1 MKKVSFLILLYLI
14 INIFLNTMA
23 QAKNAVIN
31 PDYQKEEFH
40 WCPSM
45 EEAGYW
51 TEKYIDKYNCIA
63 ASINLY
69 SKQQYEIALDFAK
82 KIKYIYKTQ
91 DINALANIAPY
102 PNVYI
107 HNYKNKKFIEIK
119 SKEELLK
126 LDKSI
131 LLNKSMLDEIN
142 NSYLNWNWKGFMFSR
157 TGIHFFVK
165 DKVDMLSIHL

>member
-1 MKKVSFLILLYLI
+1 MKKASFLILVYLI
-14 INIFLNTMA
+14 TNIFLNTMA

-69 SKQQYEIALDFAK
+69 SKQQREIALDFAK
-82 KIKYIYKTQ
+82 KFIPQLKHK
-91 DINALANIAPY
+91 NNK
-102 PNVYI
+102 NVY
-107 HNYKNKKFIEIK
+107 
-119 SKEELLK
+119 
-126 LDKSI
+126 DKSEHES
-131 LLNKSMLDEIN
+131 N
-142 NSYLNWNWKGFMFSR
+142 
-157 TGIHFFVK
+157 
-165 DKVDMLSIHL
+165 

>member
-1 MKKVSFLILLYLI
+1 
-14 INIFLNTMA
+14 MA

-102 PNVYI
+102 PNVFIY
-107 HNYKNKKFIEIK
+107 NYKNKKFIKIK
-119 SKEELLK
+119 TKEELLK
-126 LDKSI
+126 LDKNV
-131 LLNKSMLDEIN
+131 LLNRNTSSKIN
-142 NSYLNWNWKGFMFSR
+142 ESFLNWSWEGFNFSHC
-157 TGIHFFVK
+157 GVLFFIEN
-165 DKVDMLSIHL
+165 KVVMLAISLK